1 MIVCSDRYL
10 HIITY
15 YSHLPYLLRLIPHT
29 AYRIGMKLFD
39 ITKDGADEVI
49 VGRDDGRLEVYTQ
62 DAGMERKTMQSFSKD
77 IGAK

>member
-1 MIVCSDRYL
+1 
-10 HIITY
+10 
-15 YSHLPYLLRLIPHT
+15 
-29 AYRIGMKLFD
+29 MKLFD

-77 IGAK
+77 IGAIWPVTLSFLFYMLLYS

>member
-1 MIVCSDRYL
+1 
-10 HIITY
+10 
-15 YSHLPYLLRLIPHT
+15 
-29 AYRIGMKLFD
+29 MKLFD

-62 DAGMERKTMQSFSKD
+62 DAGMERKTVQSFSKD